1 MPLTLKRRIVDPA
14 LDQITVAIAKTEI
27 PKQPWEMFG
36 EYLRELAVLVVV
48 FVPIDLLI
56 PQLRGDQHL
65 DRARLVRLLATIA
78 VGLFFLSMGMLAER
92 RKR

>member
-1 MPLTLKRRIVDPA
+1 
-14 LDQITVAIAKTEI
+14 
-27 PKQPWEMFG
+27 MFG